1 MISTAKLLAS
11 LHEGH
16 VAFDTQGNPVEVDR
30 SYVRGPASILVAPVA
45 DAVKRLRDGVVESLD
60 RDEMWVVEA
69 MVLEGDVLRDLGE
82 VDLTADELWA
92 AVEEAGYAWEVSPTS
107 SL

>member
-16 VAFDTQGNPVEVDR
+16 VAFDTQGNPVEVDGAHI
-30 SYVRGPASILVAPVA
+30 RGAATLLVVPVT

-60 RDEMWVVEA
+60 RDEMWLVEA
-69 MVLEGDVLRDLGE
+69 MVLGRDVLGRLGE
-82 VDLTADELWA
+82 VDLTAEELWL
-92 AVEEAGYAWEVSPTS
+92 AVEEAGFAWQVSPTS
-107 SL
+107 FP

>member
-1 MISTAKLLAS
+1 MISTARLLAA
-11 LHEGH
+11 LHGGH
-16 VAFDTQGNPVEVDR
+16 VAFDTQGNPVEIDLAD
-30 SYVRGPASILVAPVA
+30 VRGPATLLVAPVT

-69 MVLEGDVLRDLGE
+69 MVLEGDVLRHLGE

-92 AVEEAGYAWEVSPTS
+92 AVEEAGFAWQVSPTS
-107 SL
+107 SP